1 MSALGWAVASAGA
14 VLSSLLAK
22 QARATSGDPWAE
34 LERSAQPA
42 QRDAWA
48 ERVIRG
54 GELDPVIWH
63 PVTMRGGLT
72 VYVTGDQLS
81 WKGIRVRA
89 SNRIAQLAADELG
102 ALLPTAAIVRAT
114 HQAAER
120 QIDALPEAP
129 NPGASVAGWRRH
141 EERIASA
148 LARYGSPGRP
158 HARLTSSTG
167 KDYVLRAGA
176 VRPDLLLFYGWRSAQ
191 MGQTPWNVDFPEPMI
206 QDPQG
211 GGGVGAAID
220 GGHAIGYFDYSHGI
234 RLVRR
239 TAELDGQPIDL
250 ADVYRSTPEL
260 VSHLPG
266 DKRPIPLRHPQAIS

>member
-1 MSALGWAVASAGA
+1 MSALGVAVAAAGA
-14 VLSSLLAK
+14 VLSSLFAK
-22 QARATSGDPWAE
+22 QARATSSDPWAE

-42 QRDAWA
+42 KRDEWA
-48 ERVIRG
+48 SKVIRA

-63 PVTMRGGLT
+63 PVSMRGGLR
-72 VYVTGDQLS
+72 VYVSGDQLS
-81 WKGIRVRA
+81 WKGIRIRA
-89 SNRIAQLAADELG
+89 SNRVAQLAADELG

-129 NPGASVAGWRRH
+129 NPGSSVSGWRRH
-141 EERIASA
+141 EERIAAA
-148 LARYGSPGRP
+148 LAPFGPAGRP

-167 KDYVLRAGA
+167 KDYVLRAGP
-176 VRPDLLLFYGWRSAQ
+176 VRPDLLLFYGWRSPR
-191 MGQTPWNVDFPEPMI
+191 MGQVPWGIDYPEPMI

-220 GGHAIGYFDYSHGI
+220 GGHGIGFFDYSHGI